1 MFAQI
6 IRGKVLDPSAV
17 RPVVDRWMK
26 ELGPTAAG
34 WLGSSSGITDDNQL
48 FVLVRFESEEAAK
61 ANSDR
66 PEQGEW
72 WSEMEKLFDG
82 EPTFQD
88 SNEVYVEA
96 TGDPD
101 SAGFVQ
107 VVMSQVSDPERS
119 RKAAMETLEAR
130 RALRPEVVGTV
141 VVAHDEGKLTMAV
154 YFTDEASARE
164 GERRE
169 VPADLQEAMNE
180 MMSMSVGVPQ
190 FLDLKTPWL
199 DSPE

>member
-6 IRGKVLDPSAV
+6 IRGTVSDRSAV

-26 ELGPTAAG
+26 ELGPTAKG
-34 WLGSSSGITDDNQL
+34 WLGSTSGVTDNNEL
-48 FVLVRFESEEAAK
+48 FLLARFESEEAAK

-72 WSEMEKLFDG
+72 WAELEKLFND

-88 SNEVYVEA
+88 SNEVYVENS
-96 TGDPD
+96 GDMD

-107 VVMSQVSDPERS
+107 VVTNQVSDPERS
-119 RKAAMETLEAR
+119 KKAAADTLEVR
-130 RALRPEVVGTV
+130 RALRPEILGNV
-141 VVAHDEGKLTMAV
+141 VVAHDEGKFTMAV
-154 YFTDEASARE
+154 YFTSEAAAHE

-169 VPADLQEAMNE
+169 IPAAMQEAMKE
-180 MMSMSVGVPQ
+180 MMAISVGVPQ

-199 DSPE
+199 DSPR